1 MDEFS
6 DLWMCNY
13 VDNQKQNHAL
23 HPNLQLIWKCNWEHF
38 MRLPV
43 TSKLLLDVTKNA
55 SNDDDFEIIGAN
67 QTELLAIAISSL
79 QLFVQQNFIGP
90 NIEFVSKGLPSS
102 NELRVLLQVNG
113 VELNGNVEKPE
124 LLLLSMKIVKK
135 LLKLSPTYYVLQW
148 WYLRILY
155 IYNEVLDEPC
165 EVVYD
170 DFCVYSEELLKQ
182 LDNLPSIETRVLV
195 LLEISQQYLAYKR
208 VLKSE
213 DHLTMARNLLNA
225 KLDVTGALGMR
236 TKFQQKPLP
245 LLSLKI
251 EGDFEKL
258 ASNDVTHS
266 ETLLPKLLR
275 HDDDTRLEKVQFQSE
290 EDNTIKEI
298 PSLIQLLVLATVH
311 HIQKSQPKDR
321 LANEELEPYLMTL
334 LYQTKGP
341 WSSRIATLLMNI
353 NMEASHKRTVDRSL
367 RQCEEISKI
376 ISATSVPSKQR
387 LSFVYAS
394 FTRPRWF
401 VQVQLADLMLSL
413 GLLKSALE
421 CYLKIQKWEEV
432 IVCYTL
438 LELRH
443 KAADVIRQELEKKPT
458 VELYCLLGD
467 ATDDPQFYEEAWR
480 LSKEKSGRVQRH
492 WGGFYFARR
501 DYEKCISHLQKSL
514 ELNNLQET
522 VWSRLGFAAIQLGKW
537 ELAAKAYRMYTFIE
551 PNGFEGWNNLARAY
565 TQLHD
570 TKRAHKVLQEAI
582 KCNYDNC
589 KVWENF
595 LTISMMTDNFED
607 ILRSN
612 ERLIDLKGKYFD
624 RESLH
629 LVVHA
634 IAENVPDANNLPTL
648 RLKKRAQD
656 LLGHLCTLLPSE
668 GKLWEFSSVLCI
680 GEPLAQ
686 AQKLQRAFRCYTQA
700 QSLSWSNNPKTARKV
715 LEVCQQLCIASLAGF
730 ADHKS
735 SERSLALSQLSS
747 ARLSAQGSIRA
758 LSEHNYSECS
768 QLTDELSGLLDQI
781 KDVLLKNL

>member
-13 VDNQKQNHAL
+13 VDNQTLNNAL
-23 HPNLQLIWKCNWEHF
+23 HPNLQHIWKCNWDHF
-38 MRLPV
+38 MQLPL
-43 TSKLLLDVTKNA
+43 TSQLLLDVTKIA
-55 SNDDDFEIIGAN
+55 SIDEDFEIVGAN
-67 QTELLAIAISSL
+67 HAELLSIAISSL

-90 NIEFVSKGLPSS
+90 NIEFVSKGLPSL
-102 NELRVLLQVNG
+102 NDLRALLQVNG
-113 VELNGNVEKPE
+113 VELNANVEKPE
-124 LLLLSMKIVKK
+124 LLLLSMKIIKK

-165 EVVYD
+165 GILYD

-182 LDNLPSIETRVLV
+182 LDDLPSTETRVLV

-208 VLKSE
+208 VMKSE
-213 DHLTMARNLLNA
+213 DHLTMARNVLNA
-225 KLDVTGALGMR
+225 KLEVTGALGMR

-245 LLSLKI
+245 LLSLKV
-251 EGDFEKL
+251 EGDFGNL

-266 ETLLPKLLR
+266 ETWLPKLLK

-290 EDNTIKEI
+290 EDNTIEEI
-298 PSLIQLLVLATVH
+298 PSLVQLLVLATVQ

-353 NMEASHKRTVDRSL
+353 NIEASHKRTVDRSL

-376 ISATSVPSKQR
+376 INATNVASKQR
-387 LSFVYAS
+387 LSYVYAS

-401 VQVQLADLMLSL
+401 VQIQLADLMLSL
-413 GLLKSALE
+413 GLLKSALD

-438 LELRH
+438 LEQRH

-467 ATDDPQFYEEAWR
+467 ATDDPQFYEKAW
-480 LSKEKSGRVQRH
+480 K
-492 WGGFYFARR
+492 
-501 DYEKCISHLQKSL
+501 
-514 ELNNLQET
+514 
-522 VWSRLGFAAIQLGKW
+522 LGFAAIQLGKW
-537 ELAAKAYRMYTFIE
+537 ELAAQAYRMYTSIE

-565 TQLHD
+565 TQLRD

-595 LTISMMTDNFED
+595 LTISMLTGNFED
-607 ILRSN
+607 ILRSY
-612 ERLIDLKGKYFD
+612 ERLIELKGKYYD
-624 RESLH
+624 EESLD
-629 LVVHA
+629 LVVLA
-634 IAENVPDANNLPTL
+634 IAGNVPDANNVPSL
-648 RLKKRAQD
+648 RLKKKAQD
-656 LLGHLCTLLPSE
+656 LLGHLCAMLPSE
-668 GKLWEFSSVLCI
+668 GKLWEFSAKLCI
-680 GEPLAQ
+680 GEPLAK

-700 QSLSWSNNPKTARKV
+700 QSLSWSNNPTTAAKV
-715 LEVCQQLCIASLAGF
+715 LEVCQRLCEASLAGF

-735 SERSLALSQLSS
+735 NERSLALSQLSS

-758 LSEHNYSECS
+758 VSDHNYLECCE
-768 QLTDELSGLLDQI
+768 LTNELSGLLEQI